1 MNIFWIGILFIVVTI
16 LGIVFDSFLRKT
28 STSRRDQRS
37 LNIRLN
43 EEYMKLFEDYKKE
56 NDIYNDSSAI
66 EHLLYYNVMKNS
78 DGRNL

>member
-1 MNIFWIGILFIVVTI
+1 VNIFWIGILFIVVTI

>member
-1 MNIFWIGILFIVVTI
+1 MNISWIVILIVVMI

-28 STSRRDQRS
+28 STSRRDQRF